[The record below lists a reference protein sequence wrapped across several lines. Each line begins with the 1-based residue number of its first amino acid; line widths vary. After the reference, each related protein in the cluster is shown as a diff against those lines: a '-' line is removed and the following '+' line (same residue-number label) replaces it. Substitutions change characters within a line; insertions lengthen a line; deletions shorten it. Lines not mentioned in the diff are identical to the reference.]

1 MPKDL
6 RKEIYRSGMAYN
18 DAAAASQRKELQD
31 PMVKTFM
38 QFLDDE
44 EDEMVRVQE
53 DFTAPAAS
61 GTNTPGMGNV
71 SLPTGS
77 TVGSGDRFDNGDE
90 DEDNDDIMK
99 SFRKFLKMTNMK
111 GGKGKK

>member
-6 RKEIYRSGMAYN
+6 RKEIYRSGLPYN

-38 QFLDDE
+38 RFLDDE
-44 EDEMVRVQE
+44 DDELVRVKE
-53 DFTAPAAS
+53 DFAAPAAS

-71 SLPTGS
+71 SLPTS
-77 TVGSGDRFDNGDE
+77 NSVGSGDRFDNDE
-90 DEDNDDIMK
+90 DDDDTVMK

-111 GGKGKK
+111 SGKGKK

>member
-6 RKEIYRSGMAYN
+6 RKEIYRSGLPYN
-18 DAAAASQRKELQD
+18 DAALASQKKDLQD
-31 PMVKTFM
+31 PMIKTFM

-44 EDEMVRVQE
+44 KDELVRVKE
-53 DFTAPAAS
+53 DFAAPAAS

-77 TVGSGDRFDNGDE
+77 AVGSGDRFDNGDE
-90 DEDNDDIMK
+90 DDEDDTIMK
-99 SFRKFLKMTNMK
+99 SFRKFLKMTNMSS
-111 GGKGKK
+111 GKGKK